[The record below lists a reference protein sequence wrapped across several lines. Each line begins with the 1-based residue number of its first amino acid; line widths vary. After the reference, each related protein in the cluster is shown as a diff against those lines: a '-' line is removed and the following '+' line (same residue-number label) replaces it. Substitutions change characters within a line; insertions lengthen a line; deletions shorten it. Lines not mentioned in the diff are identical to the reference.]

1 MKPAD
6 NIKTNIYVNELK
18 PFLYYN
24 KRMTIMHDIFVN
36 ETISADRIHELKNIM
51 YTVDKF
57 NTHRGGNILAT
68 DITDKNITNEKVAL
82 TDIADES
89 IVPESRDHLF
99 WCCYIGHYGI
109 EKYNDLKH
117 RSGNAGMEEKQRISE
132 HFKVAPNML
141 KNINQ
146 KMTKDRTQ
154 EIMSEIMVNDKVSL
168 NAMPAFALYY
178 KMRIIIIKED
188 RLYLDILSI
197 DGNYDKT
204 ILIRK
209 TSNKTHSIDLNAND
223 TKISQIEK
231 DCLLLFSHEKPLKAI
246 SKFKMDELRDLAD
259 KVNVEIEPKT
269 SKTELYGIISRK
281 CIW

>member
-1 MKPAD
+1 
-6 NIKTNIYVNELK
+6 
-18 PFLYYN
+18 
-24 KRMTIMHDIFVN
+24 
-36 ETISADRIHELKNIM
+36 M
-51 YTVDKF
+51 YTVDTF
-57 NTHRGGNILAT
+57 NTYRTGVNSVK
-68 DITDKNITNEKVAL
+68 DKTTTNTTVEL
-82 TDIADES
+82 TNIADES

-109 EKYNDLKH
+109 EMYNDLKH
-117 RSGNAGMEEKQRISE
+117 RAGNAGMEEKQRISE
-132 HFKVAPNML
+132 HFKVAPNVL

-168 NAMPAFALYY
+168 NALPAFALYY

-188 RLYLDILSI
+188 RLYLDISSI

-209 TSNKTHSIDLNAND
+209 TNNKTHSIDLNVND
-223 TKISQIEK
+223 TKIHQIER
-231 DCLLLFSHEKPLKAI
+231 DCILLFSNEKPLKAI
-246 SKFKMDELRDLAD
+246 SKFKMDELRGLAN
-259 KVNVEIEPKT
+259 KVNIEIEPKT
-269 SKTELYGIISRK
+269 SKTELYGLISRK

>member
-1 MKPAD
+1 
-6 NIKTNIYVNELK
+6 
-18 PFLYYN
+18 
-24 KRMTIMHDIFVN
+24 MTIIHDIFVN
-36 ETISADRIHELKNIM
+36 ERITTDRICELKSIM
-51 YTVDKF
+51 YTVDTF
-57 NTHRGGNILAT
+57 NTYRTGVNSVK
-68 DITDKNITNEKVAL
+68 DKTTTNTTVEL
-82 TDIADES
+82 TNIADES

-109 EKYNDLKH
+109 EMYNDLKH
-117 RSGNAGMEEKQRISE
+117 RAGNAGMEEKQRISE
-132 HFKVAPNML
+132 HFKVAPNVL

-168 NAMPAFALYY
+168 NALPAFALYY

-188 RLYLDILSI
+188 RLYLDISSI

-209 TSNKTHSIDLNAND
+209 TNNKTHSIDLNVND
-223 TKISQIEK
+223 TKIHQIER
-231 DCLLLFSHEKPLKAI
+231 DCILLFSNEKPLKAI
-246 SKFKMDELRDLAD
+246 SKFKMDELRGLAN
-259 KVNVEIEPKT
+259 KVNIEIEPKT
-269 SKTELYGIISRK
+269 SKTELYGLISRK